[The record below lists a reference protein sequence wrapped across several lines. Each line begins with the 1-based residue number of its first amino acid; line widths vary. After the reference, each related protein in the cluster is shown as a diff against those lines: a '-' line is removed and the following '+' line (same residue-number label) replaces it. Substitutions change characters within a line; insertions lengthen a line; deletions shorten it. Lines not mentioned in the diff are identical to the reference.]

1 MENVYFD
8 NAATTRLD
16 EDVLKEMMPYL
27 INKYGN
33 ASSIYKL
40 GRESRK
46 AVGRWVV
53 ISFVSGVYSMMNNF
67 MYVNVAGVVSM
78 PVCQN

>member
-1 MENVYFD
+1 MFQLDLCLKKEMKIKMENVYFD

-46 AVGRWVV
+46 AVGR
-53 ISFVSGVYSMMNNF
+53 
-67 MYVNVAGVVSM
+67 
-78 PVCQN
+78 

>member
-27 INKYGN
+27 TNKYGN
-33 ASSIYKL
+33 ASSIYK
-40 GRESRK
+40 
-46 AVGRWVV
+46 
-53 ISFVSGVYSMMNNF
+53 
-67 MYVNVAGVVSM
+67 
-78 PVCQN
+78 